1 MNESELVD
9 AWNQS
14 VNKVREALDQFSNR
28 DAVSIFFEWLGDQP
42 GAHQG
47 PGTTEGF
54 EEYFVEAEE
63 RDQSTLYITLN
74 EA

>member
-1 MNESELVD
+1 MNESEVIA
-9 AWNQS
+9 AWNEH

-28 DAVSIFFEWLGDQP
+28 DAISIFFEWLADQP

-54 EEYFVEAEE
+54 EEYFVASEE
-63 RDQSTLYITLN
+63 QAQGELYITLN